1 MREHETRKQDED
13 EELPPLRTPPLN
25 TEVPSVPNRDVG
37 TGGTKEVDDPPNT
50 DDGVLPPS

>member
-1 MREHETRKQDED
+1 MREHESRKQDED
-13 EELPPLRTPPLN
+13 EELPPLHTPPLN

-50 DDGVLPPS
+50 DDVPN